1 MSVLEQFKLADF
13 ESASARIRSHIRQTP
28 LLKAKTLFQN
38 PLPNGQLFLKLENLQ
53 PTGSFKIRGAMN
65 TLSILNEEEKK
76 RGLITA
82 SGGNH
87 GLAVAYAAF
96 MAQVPSLIFLPT
108 TTPKQKIDKLHSW
121 GAKTSITGEVWD
133 ESNEAALQAAKKNKM
148 TYVHPFADARV
159 IHGQGTIALEVIK
172 SVPELDTLVV
182 AVGGGGLIAGV
193 AAAAKSMKPNIQV
206 IGVEPV
212 GAPTHFKSRA
222 AGKVIKLDKID
233 TQAGTL
239 APKKTET
246 LNFELIQKHVDDL
259 ILVDDISMQK
269 AAEWLW
275 FEFGIAAELSGAAS
289 IAALSD
295 KVFDTRAGNV
305 CSIICGSGTDGIT

>member
-1 MSVLEQFKLADF
+1 MSALEQFELTDF
-13 ESASARIRSHIRQTP
+13 ENASSRIRSHIRQTP
-28 LLKAKTLFQN
+28 LIEARGLFNN
-38 PLPNGQLFLKLENLQ
+38 PLPKGRLFLKLENFQ

-96 MAQVPSLIFLPT
+96 MAKIPSLIFLPT
-108 TTPKQKIDKLHSW
+108 TTPKQKIEKLNSW
-121 GAKTSITGEVWD
+121 GATTRIVGAVWD
-133 ESNEAALQAAKKNKM
+133 ESNEAALEEAKKTKM
-148 TYVHPFADARV
+148 TYVHPFADPRV
-159 IHGQGTIALEVIK
+159 IQGQGTIALEVIK
-172 SVPELDTLVV
+172 CVPELDTLVV
-182 AVGGGGLIAGV
+182 AVGGGGLISGI
-193 AAAAKSMKPNIQV
+193 AAAAKNLKPNIQV

-239 APKKTET
+239 APKQTET
-246 LNFELIQKHVDDL
+246 LNFELIQKNVDDL
-259 ILVDDISMQK
+259 ILVDDMSMQR
-269 AAEWLW
+269 AAKWLW

-295 KVFDTRAGNV
+295 KVFETKAGNV
-305 CSIICGSGTDGIT
+305 CSIICGSGTDGIP

>member
-1 MSVLEQFKLADF
+1 
-13 ESASARIRSHIRQTP
+13 
-28 LLKAKTLFQN
+28 
-38 PLPNGQLFLKLENLQ
+38 
-53 PTGSFKIRGAMN
+53 
-65 TLSILNEEEKK
+65 
-76 RGLITA
+76 
-82 SGGNH
+82 
-87 GLAVAYAAF
+87 
-96 MAQVPSLIFLPT
+96 
-108 TTPKQKIDKLHSW
+108 
-121 GAKTSITGEVWD
+121 
-133 ESNEAALQAAKKNKM
+133 M

-159 IHGQGTIALEVIK
+159 IHGQGTIALEIIK

-193 AAAAKSMKPNIQV
+193 AAAAKCIKPDIQV

-212 GAPTHFKSRA
+212 GAPTHFNSRA
-222 AGKVIKLDKID
+222 AGKVIKLNKID

-246 LNFELIQKHVDDL
+246 LNFELIQKHVDHL

-275 FEFGIAAELSGAAS
+275 FEFGVAAELSGAAS

-295 KVFDTRAGNV
+295 NVFKTTSGNV
-305 CSIICGSGTDGIT
+305 CSIICGLSLIHI